1 MITYLQSIKD
11 TKTQRCDFATW
22 NELVNSPQTA
32 EYIKQYRKTKNID
45 FKQRL
50 PAVNF
55 HGYDPKVLKGLGGS
69 RKQADLLPTGLFMLD
84 IDHVA
89 NPKLYWALLQQKMP
103 KEELESRLALAHVTP
118 SGEGLRIV
126 MKGESSIM
134 DDQKSLAA
142 LLEVKHDV
150 CTKDLSRWSF
160 VPTVRDILYINPEI
174 LFAAPPDLPTGGG
187 DNPNEKEQ
195 NPYADYYSKR
205 VETKKT
211 IPAKG
216 NILPPSVGSSP
227 LLVEGLGE
235 VSEEVLGYPSTYHS
249 IPYKKIVEALIQYHG
264 GTPEIGERHARII
277 TLATDLRFITDSNVD
292 WLMQIVPDFGKPHHE
307 KKDAVTWAVQHHTL
321 QKTKALSA
329 VLNWIEKGIALK
341 PTREEEDA
349 LFAEKEE
356 ARKQALA
363 SIPQIPEKL
372 PRLVELLTSKVMPFQ
387 RPAVASMVFPA
398 LAVHVG
404 EATFIST
411 ENKEYELSLMG
422 VLVGKQ
428 SVGKGC
434 IDAPIKEIIF
444 DIEEEDE
451 RAREEEKA
459 WAESQQNKAA
469 NDQGT
474 SRPKKPIRILNSDV
488 TPAALLQRL
497 YSAQHDGDRKDLRC
511 FTKVEEIEEL
521 YNMSPVGGRQQI
533 AQLIKKTWD
542 VGKIGSE
549 RFSANSANFTTMLRW
564 NWVASCTADK
574 ARAFFGKCLTDGT
587 LSRVDFATIIAP
599 DEDFEF
605 IYGFYDEAFQDALQ
619 PYIDRLKAFK
629 CETSARGRRI
639 PFRLSQLDD
648 LEKKANDYIK
658 SHAKEMPDDTWVSY
672 AWRTKFI
679 AMKKIL
685 LLYIANGGQWEDC
698 FEDFFFWSLDYS
710 LWVKMNLYYEKAR
723 EGFEQEEIFSNV
735 SIKSPLDL
743 VGQTFSKDEIQRI
756 MKKHGFKT
764 EISIYLHNLKARGR
778 IERISK
784 TDYKKLTN

>member
-1 MITYLQSIKD
+1 MLTYLPTIKD
-11 TKTQRCDFATW
+11 TKTQLCSFQKW

-32 EYIKQYRKTKNID
+32 EYIKQFRKTKNID
-45 FKQRL
+45 WKQRL

-55 HGYDPKVLKGLGGS
+55 HGYDPKVLKGLDGS
-69 RKQADLLPTGLFMLD
+69 RKQSDLIPTGLFMLD

-89 NPKLYWALLQQKMP
+89 NPRIYWGLLQQKIP
-103 KEELESRLALAHVTP
+103 EEELEDRLALVHLTP

-126 MKGESSIM
+126 MKGRTNIK
-134 DDQKSLAA
+134 DDQTWLANI
-142 LLEVKHDV
+142 LGVQHDA

-160 VPTVRDILYINPEI
+160 VPTVRDILFINPEI
-174 LFAAPPDLPTGGG
+174 LFANAQETTYNSTNIAQPQRVSGNQGSAPQGETHDMADVPDSPSG
-187 DNPNEKEQ
+187 D
-195 NPYADYYSKR
+195 
-205 VETKKT
+205 
-211 IPAKG
+211 
-216 NILPPSVGSSP
+216 
-227 LLVEGLGE
+227 
-235 VSEEVLGYPSTYHS
+235 YPDTYHG
-249 IPYKKIVEALIQYHG
+249 IAYKKIVETLVQYHG

-277 TLATDLRFITDSNVD
+277 TLANDLRFITDSNAD
-292 WLMQIVPDFGKPHHE
+292 WLLQIVPSFGKPNHE
-307 KKDAVTWAVQHHTL
+307 KRDAITWAVQHNSL
-321 QKTKALSA
+321 RKTKALSA
-329 VLNWIEKGIALK
+329 VLDWLEKGIAFESS
-341 PTREEEDA
+341 REEENA
-349 LFAEKEE
+349 LFAEEE
-356 ARKQALA
+356 AKKQALA

-372 PRLVELLTSKVMPFQ
+372 PRLIELLSSKVMPFQ

-398 LAVHVG
+398 LAAHVG
-404 EATFIST
+404 EATFIGT

-434 IDAPIKEIIF
+434 IDAPIKEIIA
-444 DIEEEDE
+444 DIKAEDE

-469 NDQGT
+469 NEQGK
-474 SRPKKPIRILNSDV
+474 SRPKRPIRILNSDV

-497 YSAQHDGDRKDLRC
+497 YSAEHEGDRKDLRC

-521 YNMSPVGGRQQI
+521 YNMAPISGRKQI

-542 VGKIGSE
+542 VGTMGSE
-549 RFSANSANFTTMLRW
+549 RFSANSANFTTSLRW

-599 DEDFEF
+599 DEDFDF
-605 IYGFYDEAFQDALQ
+605 VYGFYDEAFQDALQ

-648 LEKKANDYIK
+648 LERKANAYIK
-658 SHAKEMPDDTWVSY
+658 NRAKEMPDDTWVSY

-723 EGFEQEEIFSNV
+723 DGFKQEEVFANV
-735 SIKSPLDL
+735 SVNSPLEL
-743 VGQTFSKDEIQRI
+743 VGINFTKEEMEKAI
-756 MKKHGFKT
+756 KEHGFKSNT
-764 EISIYLHNLKARGR
+764 ANYLSKLAKRGR
-778 IERISK
+778 IVKIADGK
-784 TDYKKLTN
+784 YQKI

>member
-1 MITYLQSIKD
+1 MITYLNSIKD

-84 IDHVA
+84 IDHVV

-126 MKGESSIM
+126 MKGESNIM

-160 VPTVRDILYINPEI
+160 VPTVKDILYINPEI
-174 LFAAPPDLPTGGG
+174 LFADAQETAYNQAAQPLSKGLS
-187 DNPNEKEQ
+187 DNVARIQTSTSTN
-195 NPYADYYSKR
+195 
-205 VETKKT
+205 V
-211 IPAKG
+211 
-216 NILPPSVGSSP
+216 
-227 LLVEGLGE
+227 
-235 VSEEVLGYPSTYHS
+235 EEVGNSSNGNYPSTYHS

-292 WLMQIVPDFGKPHHE
+292 WLMQVVPDFGKPHHE

-329 VLNWIEKGIALK
+329 VLDWIEKGIALK

-363 SIPQIPEKL
+363 SIPQIPSKL
-372 PRLVELLTSKVMPFQ
+372 PSLVELLTSKVMPFQ

-398 LAVHVG
+398 LAAHVG

-434 IDAPIKEIIF
+434 IDAPIKEIIA
-444 DIEEEDE
+444 DIKAEDE

-469 NDQGT
+469 NEQGK
-474 SRPKKPIRILNSDV
+474 SRPKRPIRILNSDV

-497 YSAQHDGDRKDLRC
+497 YSAEHEGDRKDLRC

-521 YNMSPVGGRQQI
+521 YNMAPISGRKQI

-542 VGKIGSE
+542 VGTMGSE
-549 RFSANSANFTTMLRW
+549 RFSANSANFTTSLRW

-599 DEDFEF
+599 DEDFDF
-605 IYGFYDEAFQDALQ
+605 VYGFYDEAFQDALQ

-648 LEKKANDYIK
+648 LEKKANAYIK

-723 EGFEQEEIFSNV
+723 DGFEQEEIFSNV
-735 SIKSPLDL
+735 PVKSPLEL
-743 VGQTFSKDEIQRI
+743 VGQTFTRDEMKAA
-756 MKKHGFKT
+756 MKKYGFKT
-764 EISIYLHNLKARGR
+764 EINNYLSKLRQRGK
-778 IERISK
+778 ITILANNQ
-784 TDYKKLTN
+784 YKK